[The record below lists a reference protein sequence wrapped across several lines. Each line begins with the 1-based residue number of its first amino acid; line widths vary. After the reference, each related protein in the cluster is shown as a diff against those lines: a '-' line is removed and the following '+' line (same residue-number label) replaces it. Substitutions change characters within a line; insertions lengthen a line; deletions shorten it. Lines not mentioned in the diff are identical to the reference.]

1 MECGIVGLGSS
12 GKTTLFC
19 SLTGTPI
26 SSLPVGG
33 LKPHLGIAKI
43 PDPRLGTIASNITT
57 KQIVAATIEF
67 VDIAGLSSGAGA
79 AKTNEFLSHVRQ
91 VDALCHVVRCFDDGQ
106 GVPTPAKDIES
117 LQTELILADLLVAE
131 SSLEK
136 AAKLS
141 KRGDSEAK
149 ARLAI
154 MEKVL
159 EPLNDGLPIPT
170 LNTWSQADQ
179 KLLKSYGMIT
189 AKPMLF
195 VANVSEENIKGET
208 NDFKVISELA
218 KSAGSEAVAV
228 CAGLEAELAELDE
241 ADRDEMLESMG
252 LTEPA
257 IGPLARAVYR
267 VLGLASF
274 YTAGDKEVRA
284 WTIRCGANAP
294 EAAGAVHSDIQR
306 GFIRAECYSVDDLVE
321 LKNEKAIKAAGKMRS
336 EGKNYQVQDG
346 DIVHFLFN
354 V

>member
-1 MECGIVGLGSS
+1 M
-12 GKTTLFC
+12 
-19 SLTGTPI
+19 
-26 SSLPVGG
+26 
-33 LKPHLGIAKI
+33 
-43 PDPRLGTIASNITT
+43 
-57 KQIVAATIEF
+57 Q
-67 VDIAGLSSGAGA
+67 
-79 AKTNEFLSHVRQ
+79 
-91 VDALCHVVRCFDDGQ
+91 
-106 GVPTPAKDIES
+106 
-117 LQTELILADLLVAE
+117 
-131 SSLEK
+131 
-136 AAKLS
+136 
-141 KRGDSEAK
+141 
-149 ARLAI
+149 
-154 MEKVL
+154 
-159 EPLNDGLPIPT
+159 PLNDGVPIPT
-170 LNTWSQADQ
+170 LDTWPESDQ

-189 AKPMLF
+189 AKPMLY
-195 VANVSEENIKGET
+195 VANVSEKDIKADT
-208 NDFKVISELA
+208 DDFKAISELA

-284 WTIRCGANAP
+284 WTVRTGAHAP
-294 EAAGAVHSDIQR
+294 EAAGAIHSDIQR